1 MKIAKEKL
9 RTIEERLNPNGTV
22 ATRMNAEEVALADAE
37 LFAKF
42 GLAFDLQSMDPI
54 LNSFNLDGTAAD

>member
-9 RTIEERLNPNGTV
+9 RTIEKRLNPNGTV
-22 ATRMNAEEVALADAE
+22 ASRLNAEEVALADAE

-42 GLAFDLQSMDPI
+42 GLAFDLQSMDPT
-54 LNSFNLDGTAAD
+54 LNSFNLDGSAAN